1 MTLAFLRFE
10 LREQL
15 RSPLLWLLAALFA
28 LLAFGAASSDAV
40 QIGGGIGNV
49 HRNAPSVIATFMT
62 SFTLI
67 GLLVVTLFVSNALL
81 RDFELGT
88 SELVFSSPI
97 KRRDYLLG
105 RLGAAL
111 LASLLMYAIIG
122 IGLFAAQFM
131 PWIDAARLGPV
142 SLRPY
147 RWSFA
152 FMVLPNVL
160 FTTALLSLLAVTTRN
175 ILWVYIGVIV
185 FFVLYGVSRALLA
198 D

>member
-67 GLLVVTLFVSNALL
+67 GLLVVTLFVFLL
-81 RDFELGT
+81 DYYRT
-88 SELVFSSPI
+88 SWRTMF
-97 KRRDYLLG
+97 
-105 RLGAAL
+105 
-111 LASLLMYAIIG
+111 
-122 IGLFAAQFM
+122 
-131 PWIDAARLGPV
+131 
-142 SLRPY
+142 
-147 RWSFA
+147 
-152 FMVLPNVL
+152 LP
-160 FTTALLSLLAVTTRN
+160 
-175 ILWVYIGVIV
+175 
-185 FFVLYGVSRALLA
+185 
-198 D
+198 